1 MLVDKNCSLSVP
13 ERDSLNHTLDSCG
26 WDLAQHI
33 RSGSFHGTASADVN
47 RVTGKLFRLIDF
59 ALQKA
64 RQEEVVEYKTLA
76 GEVYE
81 ALWLASGQRS
91 QEYKARAAAAYL
103 GALSSANGHMDR
115 RSEEYRHLCTNW
127 PNTNALND
135 TSNATVMST
144 AASAFVNCPNSRP
157 RRTPMWNTPTNLENG
172 IDDPKDISRLYDHL
186 HELDV
191 TIFKLQGDVVGMH
204 GRLTVR
210 EHCQLAVAY
219 RRILLS
225 HRAEL
230 QASARPGCEGVCSRA
245 SIVNE
250 MHRLCGEFLETVSR
264 RLLPVSK
271 TGEEIVYCWTM
282 VADFHRL
289 MWTCLIDFPESSGHA
304 KTHAN
309 ASNNAYQTALSQ
321 AIKDLCPMNPV
332 RLTVSYSFATFVRDV
347 LNSPTKSC
355 HIIQHAIEEAVAYAA
370 ARPHEKFSS
379 ESHKEV
385 QKLRNKLESW
395 RNASTSP

>member
-1 MLVDKNCSLSVP
+1 MVLPSLSQRGV
-13 ERDSLNHTLDSCG
+13 
-26 WDLAQHI
+26 
-33 RSGSFHGTASADVN
+33 
-47 RVTGKLFRLIDF
+47 
-59 ALQKA
+59 
-64 RQEEVVEYKTLA
+64 LA
-76 GEVYE
+76 G
-81 ALWLASGQRS
+81 APPGGISKSILFSAFKSPWLFAS
-91 QEYKARAAAAYL
+91 
-103 GALSSANGHMDR
+103 
-115 RSEEYRHLCTNW
+115 W

-135 TSNATVMST
+135 TPNATVMNT
-144 AASAFVNCPNSRP
+144 PATAFVNCVNPKP
-157 RRTPMWNTPTNLENG
+157 RRTPMWNTPANLENG
-172 IDDPKDISRLYDHL
+172 IDDPKDVSRLYDHL
-186 HELDV
+186 HESDV

-230 QASARPGCEGVCSRA
+230 QATARPGCEGVCSRA

-250 MHRLCGEFLETVSR
+250 MHRVCAEFLETVSR

-289 MWTCLIDFPESSGHA
+289 MWTCLKDYPESSSHA

-309 ASNNAYQTALSQ
+309 ASHSAYQKAHSQ
-321 AIKDLCPMNPV
+321 AVEGLCPMDPV
-332 RLTVSYSFATFVRDV
+332 RLSVSYSFATFMKDV
-347 LNSPTKSC
+347 LNSTTKSC
-355 HIIQHAIEEAVAYAA
+355 HLIQRAIEDAA
-370 ARPHEKFSS
+370 NYTTARPREKFSA
-379 ESHKEV
+379 ESLNEV

-395 RNASTSP
+395 RHTSISP